1 MNRKY
6 DNKII
11 NILIILTIIL
21 YLQNLK
27 NVTLLIYTVSLL
39 VYFIC
44 IFKIGKTP
52 VFSMMGLYSL
62 YMYIFVQIGVY
73 FQEYFNIYLNYKV
86 IIIMMLYNFIFPILL
101 IIWKKIMYL
110 DKSKKFKVLRKNAI
124 ANKVLFIIGICIFGI
139 FFFKAGGFIIF
150 MDDAENARI
159 NAVAGSG
166 FLVVLG
172 TQFLNIATLTEK
184 KEKVRITYLIISIIF
199 MFGTGFRSQALYL
212 IAIYYIIY
220 HINTNKASVF
230 KMIIIATIISF
241 LYSYIGVIRSGL
253 QDWTFLGLYKPVIW
267 RMFVNT
273 SNFSDILNLYPEN
286 LFTVGGSY
294 INDLL
299 TVLPGPQE
307 TYILKLKDILNIQ
320 FNGGSLTPSI
330 FGEGYY
336 NFGLLGAVII
346 PILIGIIILT
356 IDYVSRNYLSIEIYL
371 IASFLMVGISTT
383 GLMPVLLYSMLPLT
397 IVYIIYLC
405 IVKILKN
412 RYKV

>member
-21 YLQNLK
+21 YMPNFNKLVLLPY
-27 NVTLLIYTVSLL
+27 TLSILFYLIG
-39 VYFIC
+39 
-44 IFKIGKTP
+44 IFKLGNTP
-52 VFSMMGLYSL
+52 IFSMMGLYSV

-73 FQEYFNIYLNYKV
+73 FQEYFDIYLNYKV
-86 IIIMMLYNFIFPILL
+86 IVIIMMYNFIFTIAL
-101 IIWKKIMYL
+101 IVWKKIMYFNKYTYFNTLKL
-110 DKSKKFKVLRKNAI
+110 DPISNRI
-124 ANKVLFIIGICIFGI
+124 LFIIGICIFGV
-139 FFFKAGGFIIF
+139 FFFKSGGLILF
-150 MDDAENARI
+150 MNDAENARI

-172 TQFLNIATLTEK
+172 TQFLNIATLIEK
-184 KEKVRITYLIISIIF
+184 KEKIRTIYLIISIIL

-212 IAIYYIIY
+212 IAMYYIIY
-220 HINTNKASVF
+220 YINTNKASIA
-230 KMIIIATIISF
+230 KMFGIVMIISF
-241 LYSYIGVIRSGL
+241 LYAYIGVVRSGL
-253 QDWTFLGLYKPVIW
+253 KNWTLLSLYKPVIW

-273 SNFSDILNLYPEN
+273 SNFSDVLNLYPES
-286 LFTVGGSY
+286 LFTVGKSY

-320 FNGGSLTPSI
+320 FDGGSLTPSI
-330 FGEGYY
+330 FGESYY
-336 NFGLLGAVII
+336 NFGLVGAVVI

-356 IDYVSRNYLSIEIYL
+356 IDYFSRRYLSTEIYL

-383 GLMPVLLYSMLPLT
+383 GIMPVLLYSILPL
-397 IVYIIYLC
+397 ILVYIVRILIMC
-405 IVKILKN
+405 ILRK
-412 RYKV
+412 